1 MRKLPQDMA
10 FPLGL
15 GSKGSK
21 EENKH
26 SKSSVQKS
34 IDDHDKNKENGKEP
48 HPIAP
53 VQDLDTINL

>member
-1 MRKLPQDMA
+1 MRKMPQDMA

-21 EENKH
+21 EDNKNSRTNVH
-26 SKSSVQKS
+26 T
-34 IDDHDKNKENGKEP
+34 DKENGKEP
-48 HPIAP
+48 PAP